1 MACSKGFCADGLC
14 RVSTK
19 NKQGRGLEHLEDE
32 VLRSFWAKLSPLV
45 DKALP
50 LFPDL
55 SGLVKQRATEYVAC
69 AQVCPNWWV
78 AVWALLVF
86 DALDI
91 TYSSTKK
98 TD

>member
-32 VLRSFWAKLSPLV
+32 VLRSFWAKLPPLV

-50 LFPDL
+50 LFL
-55 SGLVKQRATEYVAC
+55 
-69 AQVCPNWWV
+69 
-78 AVWALLVF
+78 
-86 DALDI
+86 I
-91 TYSSTKK
+91 
-98 TD
+98 